1 MRDVEDAAVLQ
12 EVQVPAHTNGRHEK
26 MPWNGELAQL
36 RARMVALEGMCQAHV
51 RAGRVTRTEEGG
63 SREEERSGRLEA
75 AESKIKELETM
86 LEADSERYGA
96 VQSLMLELE
105 KDISRCMNS
114 VADVKDQMKRLEVG
128 ASDLNTRTF
137 ELGMEAESMAAR
149 LSEAEACLKDREVAE
164 KELVTRAF
172 LFDML
177 HSTARGCEKSL
188 SSMDLELKATREA
201 NQQLAALVQEL
212 ASSRVLVL
220 EDKLRRMLQALGAS
234 WQTVPRSILGLAWPL
249 SAASIGWGWSG
260 ALLGAAVAVT
270 GIRKAC
276 KRPWMASM

>member
-1 MRDVEDAAVLQ
+1 MHDVEDAAVLQ
-12 EVQVPAHTNGRHEK
+12 EVQVPAHTNGRHETMK
-26 MPWNGELAQL
+26 WNSEFGQL
-36 RARMVALEGMCQAHV
+36 RARMVALEGLCEDYV
-51 RAGRVTRTEEGG
+51 RAGRVATTEEGA

-75 AESKIKELETM
+75 AESKIKELETI
-86 LEADSERYGA
+86 LDADSERYGA

-105 KDISRCMNS
+105 KDISRCTNS
-114 VADVKDQMKRLEVG
+114 VADMKDRMKRMEVG
-128 ASDLNTRTF
+128 ASDLNTRAF

-149 LSEAEACLKDREVAE
+149 LSQAEAWLKDRDVAE

-177 HSTARGCEKSL
+177 HSSARGCEKRL
-188 SSMDLELKATREA
+188 SSMDLELKATQEA

-212 ASSRVLVL
+212 ASSRVLL
-220 EDKLRRMLQALGAS
+220 MEEKLRRMFQALGAS
-234 WQTVPRSILGLAWPL
+234 LQTVPRSVLGLAWPL

-260 ALLGAAVAVT
+260 ALLGAVVTVT

-276 KRPWMASM
+276 KRPWVGFL